1 MRGKKVIVTGG
12 VGFIGSYLV
21 KRLVQDGYKVSVI
34 DSIIRGDKSRI
45 SNILNEI
52 DFYEADIRD
61 EDFILKIFKKAKADL
76 VIHLAAVNGTENFY
90 NHPQLVLDVGIRGML
105 SVINACQ
112 KTNVFDLI
120 VASSA
125 EVYQKPDKIPTSEQV
140 SLMIPNSL
148 NPRYSYGGSKIA
160 SELIAF
166 NYFKDHF
173 RKVQIFRPHNVYG
186 PNMGWKHV
194 IPQFIVKIKELNS
207 KKNDLELNIQGNGK
221 ETRAFCYID
230 DIIDG
235 IMRIYNYGD
244 HREIYNIGNNK
255 EISILKLIE
264 HLENLMN
271 IKVKIKKSRVQQGSV
286 LRRCPDL
293 SKMLNIGYLPKINIE
308 DGLEKTIEWYLKKSE
323 KKLINKLL

>member
-1 MRGKKVIVTGG
+1 MSGKKVIVTGG

-21 KRLVQDGYKVSVI
+21 KRLVQDGFRVSVI

-45 SNILNEI
+45 TDILSEI
-52 DFYEADIRD
+52 DFYEADIRN
-61 EDFILKIFKKAKADL
+61 EDAILEIFKKAKVDL

-90 NHPQLVLDVGIRGML
+90 NHPQLVLDVGIKGML
-105 SVINACQ
+105 SVVNACK

-148 NPRYSYGGSKIA
+148 NPRYSYGGSKII

-207 KKNDLELNIQGNGK
+207 KKNDFELNIQGNGQ

-235 IMRIYNYGD
+235 IIQMYNYGK
-244 HREIYNIGNNK
+244 HREIYNIGNNQ
-255 EISILKLIE
+255 EISIVKLIE
-264 HLENLMN
+264 HIENLMN
-271 IKVKIKKSRVQQGSV
+271 IKVKIKKSDVQQGSV

-293 SKMLNIGYLPKINIE
+293 SKMLSIGYLPKINIE
-308 DGLEKTIEWYLKKSE
+308 DGLEKTIGWYLQNSE
-323 KKLINKLL
+323 KELINKLL

>member
-1 MRGKKVIVTGG
+1 MSVKKVIVTGG

-21 KRLVQDGYKVSVI
+21 KRLVQDGFRVSVI

-45 SNILNEI
+45 TDILSEI

-61 EDFILKIFKKAKADL
+61 EDAILEIFKKAKVDL

-90 NHPQLVLDVGIRGML
+90 NHPQLVLDVGIKGML
-105 SVINACQ
+105 SVVNACK

-148 NPRYSYGGSKIA
+148 NPRYSYGGSKII

-173 RKVQIFRPHNVYG
+173 RKIQIFRPHNVYG

-207 KKNDLELNIQGNGK
+207 KKNDFELNIQGNGQ

-235 IMRIYNYGD
+235 IMQMYNYGK
-244 HREIYNIGNNK
+244 HREIYNIGNNQ
-255 EISILKLIE
+255 EISIVKLIE
-264 HLENLMN
+264 HIENLMN
-271 IKVKIKKSRVQQGSV
+271 IKVKIKKSDVQQGSV

-293 SKMLNIGYLPKINIE
+293 SKMLSIGYLPKINIE
-308 DGLEKTIEWYLKKSE
+308 DGLEKTIGWYLQNSE
-323 KKLINKLL
+323 KELINKLL

>member
-1 MRGKKVIVTGG
+1 MSGKKVIVTGG

-21 KRLVQDGYKVSVI
+21 KRLVQDGFRVSVI

-45 SNILNEI
+45 TDILSEI

-61 EDFILKIFKKAKADL
+61 EDAILEIFKKAKVDL

-90 NHPQLVLDVGIRGML
+90 NHPQLVLDVGIKGML
-105 SVINACQ
+105 SVVNACK

-148 NPRYSYGGSKIA
+148 NPRYSYGVSKII

-207 KKNDLELNIQGNGK
+207 KKNDFELNIQGNGQ

-230 DIIDG
+230 DISDG
-235 IMRIYNYGD
+235 IIQMYNYGK
-244 HREIYNIGNNK
+244 HREIYNIGNNQ
-255 EISILKLIE
+255 EISIVKLIE
-264 HLENLMN
+264 HIENLMN
-271 IKVKIKKSRVQQGSV
+271 IKVKIKKSDVQQGSV

-293 SKMLNIGYLPKINIE
+293 SKMLSIGYLPKINIE
-308 DGLEKTIEWYLKKSE
+308 DGLEKTIGWYLQNSE
-323 KKLINKLL
+323 KELINKLL